1 MTDEQSK
8 HSHDGD
14 PHACKGLCRQSG
26 CSPSGQNQ
34 FGQNQFGQNQF
45 GQSLSGDNRLRQ
57 GHGSARMFSEPPVPA
72 ELLEQCRIGG
82 IILAAGEASR
92 MGRCKA
98 VLPLGDC
105 AEPTVLQAAV
115 QAVQGG
121 CNGPVAVVTGF
132 HEAAVRA
139 EAVRLGLPV
148 VHNPDAAS
156 GMFSSVCAGIR
167 ALMQSADPLSDSGR
181 ASNSGISGDCCDS
194 SVSGDS
200 GLYSSPDVPPD
211 ALFVLPVDIPLVRP
225 ETCALL
231 TESFAARRDA
241 VTYPTFDG
249 ERGHP
254 PLLRRDVA
262 EAALRH
268 TGEGGLR
275 AVLEQVAAQGGTEC
289 DVPVADAGILAD
301 MDTPEAYG
309 VVREHYSSRNVPS
322 EAEAAA
328 LLDLAQTLPHTRAH
342 GKAVADAALCMA
354 RALRAVRGDAPAA
367 INLPLVY
374 AAALLHDIC
383 KGAKHHERAGGLFLA
398 RYGFAE
404 AGRIVAAHRDI
415 DPAFVERA
423 GEREL
428 VMLAD
433 KFVRGTRLVPI
444 AERYDERLREW
455 AHDAQAVADIG
466 GRKERALA
474 LLALLERELGTD
486 VHALL
491 QRSGIWKTA

>member
-1 MTDEQSK
+1 
-8 HSHDGD
+8 
-14 PHACKGLCRQSG
+14 
-26 CSPSGQNQ
+26 
-34 FGQNQFGQNQF
+34 
-45 GQSLSGDNRLRQ
+45 
-57 GHGSARMFSEPPVPA
+57 MFSEPPVPA

-105 AEPTVLQAAV
+105 AEPTVLQAAL
-115 QAVQGG
+115 QALQGG
-121 CNGPVAVVTGF
+121 CNGPVVVVTGF

-156 GMFSSVCAGIR
+156 GMFSSVCVGIR
-167 ALMQSADPLSDSGR
+167 ALTQHGDQLPYSCGAADSG
-181 ASNSGISGDCCDS
+181 A
-194 SVSGDS
+194 SGDS
-200 GLYSSPDVPPD
+200 GHDFLPDFSLD

-231 TESFAARRDA
+231 TESFAARHDA

-275 AVLEQVAAQGGTEC
+275 AVLEQVAVQGETEC
-289 DVPVADAGILAD
+289 DVPVVDAGILAD
-301 MDTPEAYG
+301 MDTPDAYG
-309 VVREHYSSRNVPS
+309 AVRERYSSRNVPS
-322 EAEAAA
+322 EAETAV

-354 RALRAVRGDAPAA
+354 EALHTVRGDVPAA
-367 INLPLVY
+367 IDLPLVY

-415 DPAFVERA
+415 DPAFVERV

>member
-1 MTDEQSK
+1 
-8 HSHDGD
+8 
-14 PHACKGLCRQSG
+14 
-26 CSPSGQNQ
+26 
-34 FGQNQFGQNQF
+34 
-45 GQSLSGDNRLRQ
+45 
-57 GHGSARMFSEPPVPA
+57 MFSEPPVPA
-72 ELLEQCRIGG
+72 ALLEQCRIGG

-98 VLPLGDC
+98 VLPLGDD
-105 AEPTVLQAAV
+105 AEPTVLQAAA
-115 QAVQGG
+115 QALQGG
-121 CNGPVAVVTGF
+121 CNGSIVVVTGF
-132 HEAAVRA
+132 HETAVRA
-139 EAVRLGLPV
+139 EAARLGLPV

-167 ALMQSADPLSDSGR
+167 ALTQALDQLPDSGR
-181 ASNSGISGDCCDS
+181 ISNPGISGDSDIS
-194 SVSGDS
+194 GVSGVSGDF
-200 GLYSSPDVPPD
+200 GLYSSPDVPLD

-241 VTYPTFDG
+241 VTYPTFAG

-275 AVLEQVAAQGGTEC
+275 AVLEQVAVQGGAEC

-301 MDTPEAYG
+301 MDTPDAYG
-309 VVREHYSSRNVPS
+309 AVRERYSSRNVPS
-322 EAEAAA
+322 EAETAV

-354 RALRAVRGDAPAA
+354 EALHTVRGDVPAA
-367 INLPLVY
+367 IDLPLVY

-415 DPAFVERA
+415 DPAFVERV